1 VTAGYFIPDNR
12 VMVGVSTCVA
22 AALHSCVGIGSSLI
36 LNQCLIFHLI
46 QLDSDD
52 ALTGARPLRLE
63 MWVAFQGMA
72 IASI

>member
-1 VTAGYFIPDNR
+1 
-12 VMVGVSTCVA
+12 
-22 AALHSCVGIGSSLI
+22 